1 MDRDLADLYSWQNSV
16 LLTEISSLKQKKQN
30 INPGFYKDNM
40 VHGKYVLY
48 SDVSLY
54 PTHGIKTWSDST
66 ECEHF

>member
-16 LLTEISSLKQKKQN
+16 LLTEISSLKQKKKN

-48 SDVSLY
+48 SDV
-54 PTHGIKTWSDST
+54 
-66 ECEHF
+66 